1 MIVQF
6 KYLSDKMGTFRI
18 KQYIIIKTVIDMK
31 VVGKTICR
39 MGWENSLLLMRKQ
52 KNYI

>member
-6 KYLSDKMGTFRI
+6 KYLYEKMGNFRI
-18 KQYIIIKTVIDMK
+18 KQYIIIKTAIDMK

-39 MGWENSLLLMRKQ
+39 MGKENNLLLMRKQ